1 MEQLD
6 YTVQALK
13 NFDEAVAAVE
23 ARAKENGFSVL
34 HVHDVKA
41 TLCAKGFDREP
52 LKIIEICNAKS
63 ASQLLNLDVKIS
75 LMLPC
80 PISVYVE
87 KGKTFI
93 CALRPRMIPDFYPG
107 ADIKVIAE
115 EVDRAIIKIVDE
127 AKKYQ

>member
-13 NFDEAVAAVE
+13 NFDEAVKAVE

-34 HVHDVKA
+34 HIHDVKA
-41 TLCAKGFDREP
+41 TLCAKGFDRDP

-63 ASQLLNLDVKIS
+63 ASQLLNQDVKIS
-75 LMLPC
+75 LMMPC

-87 KGKTFI
+87 KGKTYI
-93 CALRPRMIPDFYPG
+93 SALRTRMIPDFYPG
-107 ADIKVIAE
+107 ADIKAIAE
-115 EVDRAIIKIVDE
+115 EVDRAVIKIVDE

>member
-1 MEQLD
+1 MEQFD

-13 NFDEAVAAVE
+13 NFDDAVTAVQ
-23 ARAKENGFSVL
+23 ARAQENGFSVL
-34 HVHDVKA
+34 HIQDVKA
-41 TLCAKGFDREP
+41 TLCAKGFDRDP

-63 ASQLLNLDVKIS
+63 ASQLLEKNVKIS

-87 KGKTFI
+87 KGKTYI
-93 CALRPRMIPDFYPG
+93 CALRPRMVTDLYPG
-107 ADIKVIAE
+107 AEIKAIAD